1 MPGDGAASP
10 EAIGAA
16 RVRHELAQRSHD
28 REVRGA
34 SDLEQMVR
42 KWEDEEVAVRRLMDG
57 QHKMFEQMAEQP
69 SGAQMSNWAAEG
81 TPTRDPAT
89 PTRTGAPAT
98 SPAPGGL
105 LLTPSLSL
113 MSRSPTIRASPVMRK
128 SMDLLMARQQKIWGQ
143 VADTLG
149 TRVSVMLS
157 NPPIEVREQPAP
169 TPRPLSLR
177 NLSAAVRRADQA
189 RPRQKCCTRSS
200 LRCRPSRSRS
210 PC

>member
-1 MPGDGAASP
+1 MPMMTEKELAKVRSHEALIAGHEVQRWPHMASP
-10 EAIGAA
+10 P
-16 RVRHELAQRSHD
+16 
-28 REVRGA
+28 A
-34 SDLEQMVR
+34 S
-42 KWEDEEVAVRRLMDG
+42 
-57 QHKMFEQMAEQP
+57 
-69 SGAQMSNWAAEG
+69 SS
-81 TPTRDPAT
+81 
-89 PTRTGAPAT
+89 
-98 SPAPGGL
+98 
-105 LLTPSLSL
+105 LT
-113 MSRSPTIRASPVMRK
+113 TE
-128 SMDLLMARQQKIWGQ
+128 LLMARQQKIWGQ